1 MSFKPKTVVGQI
13 EACEQRVTPF
23 TDNAVAI
30 GSSAPVVAAF
40 VAKTEAA
47 RAAYTVQRD
56 AVNAAKNA
64 TIDLHVAMN
73 AMWDSMS
80 EIFKQVV
87 AKAASAGDGVYALA
101 SLPVPK
107 IPGPAGEPGKPNQFK
122 ATLMENGALELSWK
136 CTNPAAGTV
145 YQVWRRIGG
154 TGEFTYCGGCGTKS
168 YLDATIPAGSSQVT
182 YQIQGVRSTA
192 AGEWAQFN
200 VNFGVSTAGAMTT
213 SVTETAALPKMAA

>member
-1 MSFKPKTVVGQI
+1 MSLKPKTVVGQI
-13 EACEQRVTPF
+13 ELCEEHVTPF

-47 RAAYTVQRD
+47 RAAYAAQRA
-56 AVNAAKNA
+56 AVLAAKDA
-64 TIDLHVAMN
+64 TVELHLAID

-80 EIFKQVV
+80 EICKQVA

-107 IPGPAGEPGKPNQFK
+107 TPAPAGDPGKANNFK
-122 ATLMENGALELSWK
+122 AELMEDGSLKLSWK
-136 CTNPAAGTV
+136 CTNPAPGTI

-154 TGEFTYCGGCGTKS
+154 TGEFSYCGGCGTKTFT
-168 YLDATIPAGSSQVT
+168 DATIPAGSSQVT
-182 YQIQGVRSTA
+182 YQIQAVRSTA
-192 AGEWAQFN
+192 VGEWAQFN
-200 VNFGVSTAGAMTT
+200 VNFGVSSGGTMTT
-213 SVTETAALPKMAA
+213 SVTESTPSKLAA